1 MELHHNTHLDV
12 DFSSSYADT
21 LQHQLQNHTM
31 RALIQ
36 ITILYRNCAYQD
48 VGGKMG
54 DHIHHI
60 HTKDTSSEE
69 ASFVEGK
76 DMGTDTFQAAS
87 LVEDSNTS
95 VEVIAV
101 SIVGYRFFYYSPKQA
116 VTFGISLLELSA
128 CDSFIASEVS
138 HSAS

>member
-1 MELHHNTHLDV
+1 MVLHHNTRLIV
-12 DFSSSYADT
+12 EFSSFYADT

-36 ITILYRNCAYQD
+36 ITVLCRNCAYLD

-54 DHIHHI
+54 DHIHCI
-60 HTKDTSSEE
+60 HTEDTSYEE
-69 ASFVEGK
+69 ASFVEDK

-95 VEVIAV
+95 VKVVAV
-101 SIVGYRFFYYSPKQA
+101 SIVGSRFFCYSPKQA
-116 VTFGISLLELSA
+116 ATF
-128 CDSFIASEVS
+128 
-138 HSAS
+138 